1 MRMDITQHKP
11 LEEKQRFLAEASRVL
26 AASLDYQTTLE
37 RVARLALPALADIC
51 VVDLFQENGLLRDVV
66 AAHVDPT
73 KEELLRELRH
83 RYPGE
88 SYPIS
93 QVLDTSESKIYPEI
107 TDDMLVAAALNA
119 EHLEGL
125 RT

>member
-1 MRMDITQHKP
+1 MQMDITQHKP

-73 KEELLRELRH
+73 IAYHERMYVVRGRVISHL
-83 RYPGE
+83 PGAGYQRVE
-88 SYPIS
+88 DLSRDY
-93 QVLDTSESKIYPEI
+93 
-107 TDDMLVAAALNA
+107 
-119 EHLEGL
+119 
-125 RT
+125 R